1 MGLFVPRVTDI
12 DQRSEIKDPRSE
24 IRDQRSQIRDQ
35 RQSSSCRGPKHSIN
49 PSSSALRL
57 LPWLASSEPFFSRE
71 DSLKEPI
78 GFGGSS
84 TTANSIPT
92 PVKDG
97 TPLRRPEMTT
107 TMMTNKTTMMR
118 NETTM
123 MTNKT
128 TMMTNKTTAMGNKTT
143 VMGNK
148 MTALSGN
155 VEGGVDWSC

>member
-49 PSSSALRL
+49 PSSSARRL

-84 TTANSIPT
+84 TTANSILT

-107 TMMTNKTTMMR
+107 TMMTNKTTAMMTKNTTAMR
-118 NETTM
+118 NKTTTM
-123 MTNKT
+123 MKNKR
-128 TMMTNKTTAMGNKTT
+128 T
-143 VMGNK
+143 VI
-148 MTALSGN
+148 
-155 VEGGVDWSC
+155 SC